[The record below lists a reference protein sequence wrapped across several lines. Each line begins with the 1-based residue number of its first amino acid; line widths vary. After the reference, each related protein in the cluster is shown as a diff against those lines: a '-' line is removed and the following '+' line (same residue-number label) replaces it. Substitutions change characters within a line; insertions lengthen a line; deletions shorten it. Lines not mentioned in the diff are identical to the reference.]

1 MARLRN
7 YIRRYTS
14 ISAVLDVLVRKQLPL
29 LDPQT
34 WDDRNDRYFMSLYKE
49 KRELGGLYGLCAAT
63 CSETYHHWRVFTGT
77 ADGACL
83 ELRRQPL
90 EAMLRELEGV
100 RFGEVD
106 YLHLDKVEELTPK
119 DVQRLPFVKRLGFTA
134 EAEYRITAETTEPQL
149 PALSIDLP
157 LDLIGRVELNPWL
170 PASLAESVTKT
181 LKGLPGCEKLPIRRS
196 RLIDSDR
203 WKKAGDRVV
212 GRTPPAKLRI
222 RRTKKV

>member
-1 MARLRN
+1 
-7 YIRRYTS
+7 
-14 ISAVLDVLVRKQLPL
+14 
-29 LDPQT
+29 
-34 WDDRNDRYFMSLYKE
+34 MSLYKE

-90 EAMLRELEGV
+90 EAMLTQLEGV

-106 YLHLDKVEELTPK
+106 YLHLDKAEELTPK
-119 DVQRLPFVKRLGFTA
+119 DVERLRFVKRLGFTA
-134 EAEYRITAETTEPQL
+134 EAEYRITAETAEPQL

-157 LDLIGRVELNPWL
+157 LELIGRVELNPWL
-170 PASLAESVTKT
+170 PSSLAESVTKT
-181 LKGLPGCEKLPIRRS
+181 LKGLPGCAKLPIRRS

-203 WKKAGDRVV
+203 WKKAGDRVI
-212 GRTPPAKLRI
+212 GRKPPAKLRL
-222 RRTKKV
+222 RRTK